1 MANIEAAT
9 GPNSGQ
15 TDWTADDWAARLA
28 QVEATA
34 ARGEDQGDGTTV
46 MTRADGGFHIVW
58 QDGLESLREQV
69 AETRGEVAELE
80 QLWLR

>member
-1 MANIEAAT
+1 MAKIEAAT

-34 ARGEDQGDGTTV
+34 ALGQDQGDGATL
-46 MTRADGGFHIVW
+46 TRHEDGRFSIVW
-58 QDGLESLREQV
+58 QDGLNAAREHV
-69 AETRGEVAELE
+69 AEVRGEVSELE